1 MSFIIKTIVSAI
13 IISFASWLAG
23 RKPIL
28 AGFIIALP
36 IMSMLS
42 ILFAYLEHKNMSKV
56 NQFADSIL
64 VAVPLSLTF
73 FIPFFLNKWFKLNF
87 ALTYGL
93 GIIFLIIAFAL
104 HQFIFKTAGIR

>member
-1 MSFIIKTIVSAI
+1 MSFLLKTILSAV

-36 IMSMLS
+36 LMSMLS
-42 ILFAYLEHKNMSKV
+42 ILFAYLEYKDMSKV

-64 VAVPLSLTF
+64 VAVPLSLSF
-73 FIPFFLNKWFKLNF
+73 FIPFFLNKWLKLNF
-87 ALTYGL
+87 AMTYGL
-93 GIIFLIIAFAL
+93 AL
-104 HQFIFKTAGIR
+104 LFITLAYFIHRIIFKTPI